1 MSKYVSV
8 SRDTSL
14 ALQEVQLFVADA
26 VPITLAFVLRHT
38 VSGVCEAESLISPE
52 ALR

>member
-1 MSKYVSV
+1 MSKCVSV

-26 VPITLAFVLRHT
+26 VPITLAFVLRRT
-38 VSGVCEAESLISPE
+38 VSGVCETESLISPE

>member
-26 VPITLAFVLRHT
+26 VPITLASVLQHT
-38 VSGVCEAESLISPE
+38 VSGVCEAASLISPQ